1 MAAMLP
7 RLTITACLLCPSL
20 TWALGLGE
28 IHLNSALNQPLNAD
42 IDLIAATPDELAAL
56 RADLAGRDAF
66 TRYGIDRPP
75 FLSSLTFK
83 VAKAKDGHDV
93 LAVRSSEAIPEPF
106 VTFLVEVNW
115 SRGRLMREY
124 TVLLDPPVYTPGDTA
139 AAAAP
144 VAAPTTQP
152 PRPLAPAPPEATRLE
167 APESKPAAPAVMP
180 AAAGTYRV
188 AKGDTL
194 SGIAHTLRPG
204 GPAEIDQTMI
214 ALYRANS
221 QAFDGNI
228 NLLRR
233 GAILRVPG
241 ADEIAALNQTEA
253 IGEVRRQMSAWR
265 GGATTN
271 GHLRLVTPGNGTAPG
286 GGGTPGTAETTPAA
300 VDSAALNGQ
309 IKDLQSKLD
318 QSRRALEVSNA
329 ELAALQLKLG
339 KAAAPAPA
347 TAAAPAPAT
356 VTATAPPPAVV
367 PPAVTPTPPASPQ
380 TAAPTAPP
388 PSAPAAAAAATGGNP
403 SVLDWLADNWW
414 APAAAIVALLA
425 GLGFA
430 AWKRRQQEEDI
441 GDFATM
447 AATGV
452 SDEVRDPTAKL
463 MALRAK
469 GRDPTFVVEESGSHK
484 VPEFAPPAARAGDV
498 VEAKESSP
506 DDTLSSESAVNLDQ
520 GDPLAEADFHMAY
533 GLYDQ
538 AADLVR
544 IALERE
550 PERRDLKL
558 KLLEIYFVWG
568 NKDMFL
574 QTAKSLQATRDQA
587 PAGEW
592 DKIVIMGRQICPEDP
607 LFAASAGSGRGAGAL
622 VDLNLE
628 GGENRVDIDLFG
640 DPEGERSSLDHSI
653 AKEADET
660 LSMGD
665 SRLKTGSGLDFTLDA
680 PERGADES
688 PTQAMPPHDEP
699 TVESELMNF
708 HDVPTTESPM
718 VVPGDVRGRISS
730 KLGQVGTDQTAEVS
744 LDDLGLD
751 LDGLDEHG
759 SHANV
764 PQLEVTDHPSE
775 APTMIAGMD
784 ERSRRMMA
792 DAESRSRD
800 RDLTEIERELEASF
814 ISELETSQDDIK
826 TAIIGPDSAPTVQMP
841 RELPKDAPREFDTGS
856 TSRLKGAQFVDPQ
869 DAGRGDIDS
878 TSKLRE
884 IGADSVDLDLDRL
897 ANALGAGDAAPGDT
911 QEQPRAAED
920 VFSTEVFEAS
930 QRSRVVDL
938 DVGEPLNGADVGT
951 VGTGSA
957 TSDTTKLKRTE
968 LALPEL
974 EPVTMSEVGTKLD
987 LARAYMDMGDPEGA
1001 RSILE
1006 EVVQEGSASQKQE
1019 AQRLI
1024 ESLPG

>member
-1 MAAMLP
+1 
-7 RLTITACLLCPSL
+7 
-20 TWALGLGE
+20 LGE

-42 IDLIAATPDELAAL
+42 IDLIAATPDELSAL

-83 VAKAKDGHDV
+83 VGKAKDGRDV
-93 LAVRSSEAIPEPF
+93 LMVRSSEAIPEPF

-115 SRGRLMREY
+115 ARGRLMREY
-124 TVLLDPPVYTPGDTA
+124 TVLLDPPVYTPGETA
-139 AAAAP
+139 SAAAP

-152 PRPLAPAPPEATRLE
+152 PPRPAAPAPPATAPLE
-167 APESKPAAPAVMP
+167 AQTESKPAPAVMP

-194 SGIAHTLRPG
+194 SGIAHSLHPG
-204 GPAEIDQTMI
+204 SPSEIDQTMI
-214 ALYRANS
+214 ALYRANT

-253 IGEVRRQMSAWR
+253 ISEVRRQMSAWR
-265 GGATTN
+265 GGTAGN
-271 GHLRLVTPGNGTAPG
+271 GHLRLVTPGNGTTPG
-286 GGGTPGTAETTPAA
+286 GGGKPGTAETTPAA
-300 VDSAALNGQ
+300 VDTTALTNQ
-309 IKDLQSKLD
+309 VKDLQEKLD
-318 QSRRALEVSNA
+318 QARRALEVSNS
-329 ELAALQLKLG
+329 ELAALQQKVG
-339 KAAAPAPA
+339 KAAAAPAPS
-347 TAAAPAPAT
+347 AAPAPVPAPPAAT
-356 VTATAPPPAVV
+356 VPPAAPPAASSQAPATAA
-367 PPAVTPTPPASPQ
+367 PAVTP
-380 TAAPTAPP
+380 
-388 PSAPAAAAAATGGNP
+388 PAAQPSATGG
-403 SVLDWLADNWW
+403 SSSLLDWLADNWW
-414 APAAAIVALLA
+414 APAAAIVALLV

-430 AWKRRQQEEDI
+430 AWKRRREEEF
-441 GDFATM
+441 GDFA
-447 AATGV
+447 AVAGATDV
-452 SDEVRDPTAKL
+452 SEPSDELRDPTAKL
-463 MALRAK
+463 KALRPKA
-469 GRDPTFVVEESGSHK
+469 RDSTFVVEETGAHRM
-484 VPEFAPPAARAGDV
+484 PEFAAPEPRATGA
-498 VEAKESSP
+498 VEAPALSP

-568 NKDMFL
+568 NKDLFL
-574 QTAKSLQATRDQA
+574 QTAKALQATRDQA

-607 LFAASAGSGRGAGAL
+607 LFAASAGTARGAGAL

-640 DPEGERSSLDHSI
+640 DPEGERSSLDYSI

-660 LSMGD
+660 LSIGD
-665 SRLKTGSGLDFTLDA
+665 SGLKSASGLDFTLDA
-680 PERGADES
+680 PERGADDS

-699 TVESELMNF
+699 TVESELMSF
-708 HDVPTTESPM
+708 HDAPTTESPI
-718 VVPGDVRGRISS
+718 VAPGDVRGRINS
-730 KLGQVGTDQTAEVS
+730 KLGQVGADQTAEVS

-751 LDGLDEHG
+751 LDGLEEHG
-759 SHANV
+759 TQAVS
-764 PQLEVTDHPSE
+764 PLEVTDHPGD
-775 APTMIAGMD
+775 APTLISGLD
-784 ERSRRMMA
+784 ERSRRIMA
-792 DAESRSRD
+792 EADSRSRE

-826 TAIIGPDSAPTVQMP
+826 TAIVAPDSAPTVQMP
-841 RELPKDAPREFDTGS
+841 RDFDVGA
-856 TSRLKGAQFVDPQ
+856 TSRLKTTDFVDAQ
-869 DAGRGDIDS
+869 ESGREDLDS

-897 ANALGAGDAAPGDT
+897 ATALGAGDAVPGDT

-920 VFSTEVFEAS
+920 VFSTEVFETS
-930 QRSRVVDL
+930 QQSRDVDL
-938 DVGEPLNGADVGT
+938 DVGVPLNGAESAT
-951 VGTGSA
+951 VHTGS
-957 TSDTTKLKRTE
+957 TLSDTTKLRRAE